1 MNIQDYKIG
10 DVAVFRDG
18 TEAKIVDYKYME
30 YGRLLLFFNRQVKG
44 LLIGSYSNNW
54 IYHDDGKFETSRPD
68 GNDIVKI
75 VRS

>member
-10 DVAVFRDG
+10 DIAIFRDG
-18 TEAKIVDYKYME
+18 TEAKIVDYNYIEVDTWM
-30 YGRLLLFFNRQVKG
+30 LFFDRKIKG
-44 LLIGSYSNNW
+44 LLIGSYNNNW
-54 IYHDDGKFETSRPD
+54 VYNDDGKFETSRPD

>member
-10 DVAVFRDG
+10 DIAVFRDG
-18 TEAKIVDYKYME
+18 TEAKITSLVPLSE
-30 YGRLLLFFNRQVKG
+30 GRQLLYFSRQVKG

-54 IYHDDGKFETSRPD
+54 VYHDDGRLETSRLD

-75 VRS
+75 IRS

>member
-10 DVAVFRDG
+10 DIAVFRDG
-18 TEAKIVDYKYME
+18 TEAKIIDYNYIE
-30 YGRLLLFFNRQVKG
+30 SGGWLLFFDREVKG
-44 LLIGSYSNNW
+44 LLIESYSNNW
-54 IYHDDGKFETSRPD
+54 VYSNDGKFETARSD

>member
-10 DVAVFRDG
+10 DIAVFREG
-18 TEAKIVDYKYME
+18 TEAKIVDYNYME
-30 YGRLLLFFNRQVKG
+30 NGKLLLSFDREVKG
-44 LLIGSYSNNW
+44 LLIGSYNNNW
-54 IYHDDGKFETSRPD
+54 VYNDDGKFETSRSD

>member
-10 DVAVFRDG
+10 DIAVFREG
-18 TEAKIVDYKYME
+18 TEAKIVDCRYIEGGKW
-30 YGRLLLFFNRQVKG
+30 LLFFDRQVKG

-54 IYHDDGKFETSRPD
+54 VYHNDGKFETSRSD

-75 VRS
+75 IRS